1 MQVGRVKPPHI
12 SIKQKM
18 KTIIRYLVRNAKGEY
33 QSAYSTKLGKDNAF
47 KYATLTARDIFGA
60 IFSVDDNGDEKEI
73 VSYPKPEPKKKKQK
87 MEQKAI

>member
-1 MQVGRVKPPHI
+1 
-12 SIKQKM
+12 M

-60 IFSVDDNGDEKEI
+60 IFSVDVDGDEKEI
-73 VSYPKPEPKKKKQK
+73 VSYPKPESKKKKQK
-87 MEQKAI
+87 IAQKTI

>member
-1 MQVGRVKPPHI
+1 
-12 SIKQKM
+12 M

-73 VSYPKPEPKKKKQK
+73 VSYPKPEPKKKKK
-87 MEQKAI
+87 KIEQKAI